1 MLRTT
6 PFWRDDFPR
15 PDDLPVSGLPAE
27 VDVAVVGTGVT
38 GLNAAREIVRSGM
51 SVAVLD
57 SGEVGAGAS
66 TVNGGML
73 NYGLKASTA
82 KVLERHGPTLGREF
96 WDAALASIDYVEEL
110 VATED
115 IDCCFERNGA
125 AELGYRTQNLEE
137 FREEAQWMRT
147 DLGFDTEVVPNE
159 DITSVVDSAEFHC
172 ALVDAAGAGLHP
184 ARYVYGLARRVGDAG
199 ASIVEHAEA
208 LNIAKHTAG
217 YQILTP
223 KGKLSAGKVL
233 LATNGYTGA
242 RPVPELRRRVVPIG
256 SYIVVTEPLPA
267 ETVERLIPGNRML
280 WTSRRF
286 LNYFRRTPDNR
297 ILLGGRNN
305 LSTDLDLRKSADI
318 LRATTVGIFPELA
331 DVEFTHTW
339 SGKLGITFDL
349 MPHIGQIE
357 GMWYALGYGGH
368 GLGIGSYV
376 SAEVGRLISGQID
389 RSPFAEISHPT
400 RPYYRQKAWF
410 LPAAAPWYRFLDRLG
425 K

>member
-1 MLRTT
+1 MLSTT

-15 PDDLPVSGLPAE
+15 PNDLPVSDLPAA
-27 VDVAVVGTGVT
+27 VDVAVVGSGVT
-38 GLNAAREIVRSGM
+38 GLNAAREIVRAGQ

-57 SGEVGAGAS
+57 SEEVGAGAS
-66 TVNGGML
+66 TINGGML

-82 KVLERHGPTLGREF
+82 KVFKRHGPALGSEF
-96 WDAALASIDYVEEL
+96 WDAALASIDHVADL
-110 VATED
+110 VATEN

-125 AELGYRTQNLEE
+125 AELGYRSQNLEE
-137 FREEAQWMRT
+137 FREEAEWMRT
-147 DLGFDTEVVPNE
+147 TLGFETEVVPRE
-159 DITSVVDSAEFHC
+159 ALADVIDSVAFRC
-172 ALVDAAGAGLHP
+172 ALVDSAGAGLHP
-184 ARYVYGLARRVGDAG
+184 ARYVYGLARRVGEAG

-208 LNIAKHTAG
+208 LNIAKHTTG

-223 KGKLSAGKVL
+223 QGKLSAGQVL

-267 ETVERLIPGNRML
+267 ETVERLIPHNRML

-297 ILLGGRNN
+297 ILMGGRNN
-305 LSTDLDLRKSADI
+305 LSTDLDLQRSAHI
-318 LRATTVGIFPELA
+318 LRATTIGIFPELE

-349 MPHIGQIE
+349 MPHIGRLD

-368 GLGIGSYV
+368 GVGIGSYV
-376 SAEVGRLISGQID
+376 GAQVGKLISGQID
-389 RSPFAEISHPT
+389 RSPFAEIAHPT
-400 RPYYRQKAWF
+400 RPYYREKTWF
-410 LPAAAPWYRFLDRLG
+410 LPAAAPWYRFLDTLG

>member
-1 MLRTT
+1 MLSTT

-15 PDDLPVSGLPAE
+15 PADLPVSDLPAE
-27 VDVAVVGTGVT
+27 VDVAIVGAGVT
-38 GLNAAREIVRSGM
+38 GLNAALEIVRSGM

-82 KVLERHGPTLGREF
+82 KVLKHYGPTLGREF
-96 WDAALASIDYVEEL
+96 WDAALASIDHVEGL
-110 VATED
+110 VTTEN
-115 IDCCFERNGA
+115 IDCFFDRSGA
-125 AELGYRTQNLEE
+125 AELGYRTQKLEE
-137 FREEAQWMRT
+137 FREEAEWMRT

-159 DITSVVDSAEFHC
+159 GITSVVDSDEFHC
-172 ALVDAAGAGLHP
+172 ALVDSAGAGVHP

-208 LNIAKHTAG
+208 LNIAKHTSG
-217 YQILTP
+217 YQVLTP
-223 KGKLSAGKVL
+223 KGKMSAGKVL
-233 LATNGYTGA
+233 LATNGYTGV

-267 ETVERLIPGNRML
+267 ETVERLIPRNRML

-305 LSTDLDLRKSADI
+305 LSTDLDLQKSADI
-318 LRATTVGIFPELA
+318 LRATTVGIFPELRDA
-331 DVEFTHTW
+331 EFTHTW

-368 GLGIGSYV
+368 GLGLGSYV
-376 SAEVGRLISGQID
+376 GAEVGRLISGQID

>member
-1 MLRTT
+1 MLSTT

-15 PDDLPVSGLPAE
+15 PDDLPVSDLPAE
-27 VDVAVVGTGVT
+27 VDVAVIGAGVT
-38 GLNAAREIVRSGM
+38 GLNAAREVVRSGR

-82 KVLERHGPTLGREF
+82 KVFKRFGPALGREF
-96 WDAALASIDYVEEL
+96 WDASLAAIDYVEDL
-110 VATED
+110 VITEN
-115 IDCCFERNGA
+115 IDCDFERTGA
-125 AELGYRTQNLEE
+125 AELGYRTQDLKE
-137 FREEAQWMRT
+137 FSEEAEWMRT
-147 DLGFDTEVVPNE
+147 NLDFDTEVIPNE
-159 DITSVVDSAEFHC
+159 QITDVVDSAEFHC
-172 ALVDAAGAGLHP
+172 ALVDSAGAGAHP
-184 ARYVYGLARRVGDAG
+184 ARYVYGLARRLGEAE
-199 ASIVEHAEA
+199 ASLVEHADA
-208 LNIAKHTAG
+208 LNISKHTAG

-223 KGKLSAGKVL
+223 RGKLSAGDVL
-233 LATNGYTGA
+233 LATNGYTEA
-242 RPVPELRRRVVPIG
+242 RPVPALRRRVVPIG
-256 SYIVVTEPLPA
+256 SYVVVTEPLPA
-267 ETVERLIPGNRML
+267 ETVERLIPRNRML

-305 LSTDLDLRKSADI
+305 LSTDLDLQKSAEI
-318 LRATTVGIFPELA
+318 LRATTVGIFPELS

-339 SGKLGITFDL
+339 TGKLGITFDL
-349 MPHIGQIE
+349 MPHIGRIE

-368 GLGIGSYV
+368 GLGLGSYV
-376 SAEVGRLISGQID
+376 GAEVGKLVSGQID
-389 RSPFAEISHPT
+389 RSPFAEIDHPT
-400 RPYYRQKAWF
+400 RPYYRRKAWF

>member
-15 PDDLPVSGLPAE
+15 PDDLPVSDLPAE
-27 VDVAVVGTGVT
+27 VDVAVVGAGVT

-137 FREEAQWMRT
+137 FREEAEWMRT
-147 DLGFDTEVVPNE
+147 NLGFDTEVVPNE

-184 ARYVYGLARRVGDAG
+184 ARYVYGLARRVGDTG
-199 ASIVEHAEA
+199 ASIVEHAEVR
-208 LNIAKHTAG
+208 NIAKHTAG

-223 KGKLSAGKVL
+223 KGKLSAGTVL

-267 ETVERLIPGNRML
+267 ETVERLIPRNRML

-305 LSTDLDLRKSADI
+305 LSTDLDLQKSADI
-318 LRATTVGIFPELA
+318 LRTTTVGIFPELA

-357 GMWYALGYGGH
+357 GIWYALGYGGH

-376 SAEVGRLISGQID
+376 GAEVGRLISEQID

>member
-1 MLRTT
+1 MLSTT

-15 PDDLPVSGLPAE
+15 PNDLPVSDLPTA

-38 GLNAAREIVRSGM
+38 GLNAAREIVRSGL

-82 KVLERHGPTLGREF
+82 KVFKRYGPTLGREF

-110 VATED
+110 VAAEK
-115 IDCCFERNGA
+115 IDCFLERNGA

-137 FREEAQWMRT
+137 FREEAEWMRAEF
-147 DLGFDTEVVPNE
+147 GFGTEVVPNE
-159 DITSVVDSAEFHC
+159 DITTVVDSDEFHC
-172 ALVDAAGAGLHP
+172 ALVDQAGAGLHP
-184 ARYVYGLARRVGDAG
+184 ARYVYGLARRVGEAG
-199 ASIVEHAEA
+199 AYIVEHAEA

-217 YQILTP
+217 YQVLTP
-223 KGKLSAGKVL
+223 KGKVSAGQVL

-242 RPVPELRRRVVPIG
+242 RPLPELRRRVVPIG

-267 ETVERLIPGNRML
+267 ETVERLIPRNRML

-305 LSTDLDLRKSADI
+305 LSTDLDLQESAEI
-318 LRATTVGIFPELA
+318 LRATTIGIFPELE

-339 SGKLGITFDL
+339 TGKLGITFDL

-357 GMWYALGYGGH
+357 DMWYALGYGGH
-368 GLGIGSYV
+368 GVGLGSYV
-376 SAEVGRLISGQID
+376 GAEVGKLISGQID
-389 RSPFAEISHPT
+389 RSPFSEIDHPT

-410 LPAAAPWYRFLDRLG
+410 LPAAAPYYRFLDRLG

>member
-1 MLRTT
+1 MLSTT

-15 PDDLPVSGLPAE
+15 PDDLPVSDLPAE
-27 VDVAVVGTGVT
+27 VDVAVIGAGVT
-38 GLNAAREIVRSGM
+38 GLNAAREMVRSGL

-115 IDCCFERNGA
+115 IECFFDRSGA
-125 AELGYRTQNLEE
+125 AELGYQTQNLEQ
-137 FREEAQWMRT
+137 FREEAEWMRT
-147 DLGFDTEVVPNE
+147 NLGFDTEVVPNE
-159 DITSVVDSAEFHC
+159 DITSVVGSDEFHC
-172 ALVDAAGAGLHP
+172 ALVDSAGAGLHP

-208 LNIAKHTAG
+208 LNIAKHTSG

-223 KGKLSAGKVL
+223 KGKMTAGKVL
-233 LATNGYTGA
+233 LATNGYTEA

-267 ETVERLIPGNRML
+267 ETVERLIPRNRML

-305 LSTDLDLRKSADI
+305 LSTDLDLQESANI
-318 LRATTVGIFPELA
+318 LRATTVGVFPELR

-376 SAEVGRLISGQID
+376 GAEVGRLISDQID

>member
-1 MLRTT
+1 MLSTT

-15 PDDLPVSGLPAE
+15 PDDLPVSDLPAE

-82 KVLERHGPTLGREF
+82 KVFKRYGPALGREF
-96 WDAALASIDYVEEL
+96 WDAALASIDHVEDL
-110 VATED
+110 VTAED
-115 IDCCFERNGA
+115 IDCHFERNGA
-125 AELGYRTQNLEE
+125 AELGYRTRNLED
-137 FREEAQWMRT
+137 FREEADWMRSAL
-147 DLGFDTEVVPNE
+147 DFATELVPTE
-159 DITSVVDSAEFHC
+159 HMADVVDSDEFHC
-172 ALVDAAGAGLHP
+172 ALVDSAGAGVHP
-184 ARYVYGLARRVGDAG
+184 ARYVYGLARRIGDAG
-199 ASIVEHAEA
+199 VRLVEHAEA
-208 LNIAKHTAG
+208 LNISKHTTG

-223 KGKLSAGKVL
+223 KGKISAGKVL
-233 LATNGYTGA
+233 LATNGYTGS

-267 ETVERLIPGNRML
+267 ETVERLIPHNRML

-305 LSTDLDLRKSADI
+305 LSTDLDLQKSADI
-318 LRATTVGIFPELA
+318 LRATTIGIFPELR

-349 MPHIGQIE
+349 MPHIGQVE

-368 GLGIGSYV
+368 GVGIGSYV
-376 SAEVGRLISGQID
+376 GAEVGRLMSGQID